1 MAFKQMNPVRSPK
14 PLSAARD
21 DQQRVS
27 QQLTE
32 KARVKPGINQYKLP
46 KNTFPPPT
54 KKQTA
59 PTQAPC

>member
-32 KARVKPGINQYKLP
+32 KAHVKPGINQYKLP

-54 KKQTA
+54 KI
-59 PTQAPC
+59 